1 MLLKLLLMGFCK
13 AQHTDPFYLIYLL
26 MTLYSFQQKLLSN
39 YADDNNRFN
48 LGKYINKVKD
58 TLVEDFGIATNW
70 FY

>member
-1 MLLKLLLMGFCK
+1 
-13 AQHTDPFYLIYLL
+13 

-58 TLVEDFGIATNW
+58 RLVEDFGIATNW
-70 FY
+70 LY

>member
-13 AQHTDPFYLIYLL
+13 AQHTPLL
-26 MTLYSFQQKLLSN
+26 FNLFINDLVLLSN